1 MPSNILLQ
9 AEKIS
14 KKYSDKVV
22 FTDISFSLSAGE
34 ILSLVGASGAGKSTL
49 LHCLNFLEIPD
60 SGEVLISSEKVLTRN
75 KKDGTR
81 IIANKKQIRKLR
93 QKIALVFQSP
103 HLWSHWTAKENIIA
117 AQIYGKKITKNIA
130 REKADFWLNRLQIY
144 DKKDTYPSQ
153 LSGGQAQRVAIAR
166 ALAFDAEILLLDEPT
181 SALDEK
187 LTQTLAEILEEQKDN
202 GKGIIIAS
210 HDKNFLREITDRYI
224 EL

>member
-1 MPSNILLQ
+1 MPSNILLKV
-9 AEKIS
+9 EKIS

-34 ILSLVGASGAGKSTL
+34 IFALVGASGAGKSTL

-60 SGEVLISSEKVLTRN
+60 SGEVFISSEKVLTKT

-81 IIANKKQIRKLR
+81 IIANKKQIRRLR

-103 HLWSHWTAKENIIA
+103 HLWSHWTARENIIA
-117 AQIYGKKITKNIA
+117 AQIYGKKIAKNIA
-130 REKADFWLNRLQIY
+130 CEKADFWLNRLQMS
-144 DKKDTYPSQ
+144 DKSDTYPSQ

-166 ALAFDAEILLLDEPT
+166 ALAFEAEILLLDEPT

-187 LTQTLAEILEEQKDN
+187 LTETLAEILEEQKEN
-202 GKGIIIAS
+202 GKAILIAS
-210 HDKNFLREITDRYI
+210 HDKSFLREIADKYI